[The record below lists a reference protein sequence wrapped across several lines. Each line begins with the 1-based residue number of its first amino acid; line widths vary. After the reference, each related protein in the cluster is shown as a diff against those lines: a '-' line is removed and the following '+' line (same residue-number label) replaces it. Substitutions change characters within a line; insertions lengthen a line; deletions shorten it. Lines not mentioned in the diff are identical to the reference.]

1 MSFFI
6 ETTDIDLG
14 DTTIENIF
22 INDFMPMAHGTY
34 VKVYLLGYKYA
45 KDMDDNIRV
54 DNRTIAK
61 HLNIPLGDVLN
72 AWDFWE
78 SKGIIRKKIENE
90 GNDIDYTVEFLN
102 LKQLYINNVIK
113 PKAANENTYN
123 KKNNFNKPYTATAD
137 ELLEAKNSPA
147 INNMFN
153 EIRTALR
160 RYITPNESKRIYE
173 WIDNFNM
180 SPDVI
185 VRAFQFSV
193 ENKNNRRISF
203 VEGIIKNWYAD
214 GITNIENLDEYMSKN
229 DQKFYRYNK
238 ILRYLGLKG
247 LASEPQKK
255 YINKWFDEWNFN
267 MDLVLLACD
276 ETTKISEIS
285 FDYIDGVLKNW
296 FNANINS
303 IEDLEKR
310 KEDFK
315 LNKKNN
321 SKKNTTISKNKKIY
335 TQFHNFQQRTTK
347 YSADELEKK
356 IKKKFEAKINS

>member
-14 DTTIENIF
+14 DTPIENIF

-45 KDMDDNIRV
+45 KDMDANIQV

-61 HLNIPLGDVLN
+61 HLNIPLGDVLS

-78 SKGIIRKKIENE
+78 SKGIIRKKVENE
-90 GNDIDYTVEFLN
+90 ENNIDYNVKFLN

-113 PKAANENTYN
+113 PKAANKNIENR
-123 KKNNFNKPYTATAD
+123 KNNFNKPYTATTD
-137 ELLEAKNSPA
+137 ELVEAKNTPA

-180 SPDVI
+180 SPDII
-185 VRAFQFSV
+185 VRAFQFAL

-203 VEGIIKNWYAD
+203 VEGIIKNWYD
-214 GITNIENLDEYMSKN
+214 DDITNVEKLDEYMSKN
-229 DQKFYRYNK
+229 DKNFYRYNK

-255 YINKWFDEWNFN
+255 YINKWFDEWNFS
-267 MDLVLLACD
+267 MELVLLACD
-276 ETTKISEIS
+276 ETIKISDIS
-285 FDYIDGVLKNW
+285 FAYIDGILKNW
-296 FNANINS
+296 FKDNVNS

-310 KEDFK
+310 KENFK
-315 LNKKNN
+315 INKEDTL
-321 SKKNTTISKNKKIY
+321 KKKTTPRKKKKVY
-335 TQFHNFQQRTTK
+335 TQFHNFEQRTTK

-356 IKKKFEAKINS
+356 IRKNFDSKINS